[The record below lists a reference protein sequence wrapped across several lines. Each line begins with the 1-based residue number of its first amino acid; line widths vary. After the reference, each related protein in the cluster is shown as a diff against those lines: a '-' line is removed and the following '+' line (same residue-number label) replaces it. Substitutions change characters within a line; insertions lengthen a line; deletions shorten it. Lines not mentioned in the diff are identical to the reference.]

1 MKFTDRLAHAWN
13 AFKLNEPRNTF
24 HDIGNRQYVNAMS
37 SSQRLDR
44 TPLRMGTERSILAS
58 IYNRIAIDVAAIEVR
73 HARVDQN
80 RQFLEEIPSDLN
92 DCLAVSANKDQT
104 ARAFFMDATLS
115 MFDEGHIAIVPID
128 TTVDYT
134 ISNSYDIQSLRVGRI
149 KQWYPDDVRVE
160 VYNDRNGKKEELT
173 LPKNNVAIVENPLY
187 QVMNEPNST
196 LQRLKHKLALLDAT
210 DDKQNSDKL
219 NMIIQLPYTVKS
231 KTRLDQA
238 EERRKQVEMQLTD
251 SKYGVAYID
260 GTEKI
265 IQLGH
270 PIENRLIE
278 QIEYFTNQLY
288 AQLGLTPEVF
298 NGTADE
304 RAMLN
309 YNNRTIE
316 PIVSA
321 MVDEMHRKFLTKTAR
336 TQGQAIIYF
345 RNPFSLVTVDNL
357 AEMADKFT
365 RNEILNSNEF
375 RGLLGYKPVDTERAN
390 ELLNKNINPVDQ
402 SYMDPSLMP
411 EMPQEGTDVPMDGSI
426 PYEENSMPVEES
438 IPLEDPYSDQNQN
451 TNVDDEADDTEYTIP
466 DMSDEDLSNYLDKL
480 EAYANELDEYEQTID
495 TFDDSVESN
504 DAENPVEYIEDLL
517 STKVEDIKRWE
528 D

>member
-1 MKFTDRLAHAWN
+1 MRFRDRLVHAWN
-13 AFKLNEPRNTF
+13 AFTLNEPKNTF
-24 HDIGNRQYVNAMS
+24 DGPRNMQYINAMS

-44 TPLRMGTERSILAS
+44 NPLRMGTERSILAS
-58 IYNRIAIDVAAIEVR
+58 IYNRIAIDVAAVEIR

-80 RQFLEEIPSDLN
+80 RQFLEEIQSDLN

-104 ARAFFMDATLS
+104 ARAFFMDAVLS
-115 MFDEGHIAIVPID
+115 LFDEGNIAIVPVD

-134 ISNSYDIQSLRVGRI
+134 VNNSYDIQSLRVGKI

-160 VYNDRNGKKEELT
+160 VYNDRTGHKEEIT
-173 LPKNNVAIVENPLY
+173 LPKDKVALIENPLY

-231 KTRLDQA
+231 KTRLNQA

-270 PIENRLIE
+270 PLENRLIE

-304 RAMLN
+304 RVMLN

-321 MVDEMHRKFLTKTAR
+321 IVDEMHRKFLTKTAR

-390 ELLNKNINPVDQ
+390 ELLNKNINPVEQ
-402 SYMDPSLMP
+402 SPMGMDPSMIDPNMMDPNMAGAIGNEQGSEGIP
-411 EMPQEGTDVPMDGSI
+411 EQS
-426 PYEENSMPVEES
+426 PV
-438 IPLEDPYSDQNQN
+438 NQN
-451 TNVDDEADDTEYTIP
+451 GEMEVT
-466 DMSDEDLSNYLDKL
+466 DMSPDQLLDYLNKL
-480 EAYANELDEYEQTID
+480 EAYSDELDEYSTQLD
-495 TFDDSVESN
+495 TFDSEDEIPQLSKKDIDEFLDDMEIKIT
-504 DAENPVEYIEDLL
+504 DANAI
-517 STKVEDIKRWE
+517 DIR
-528 D
+528 